1 MRATFRAAARDSPG
15 TSVSASLSQPT
26 RLSPWR
32 SRLAARSR
40 LELTLLPFLAATL
53 LVRVLTDDASSSDSR
68 HSGSLNLSGIIAVA
82 FMLVALGLLVRR
94 RRGVGPTVLAALWL
108 CVWTIVAV
116 RIHGASTE
124 TLREGVREASVVALA
139 VIVYNAHEI
148 VTAQVGARLVQIAG
162 VAPALLA
169 LYQFVTNTGTV
180 VAGHIRSNG
189 TFAHPNSAAVFFAIG
204 ATASLWLYLD
214 NGRRRIDAVLATL
227 FAAALITTASIDGL
241 LGLIAMLMTFGALHS
256 GARRVRLVPFLA
268 AGLVALVFFGTPLG
282 SERIA
287 KESSTSLS
295 GEPNTSLAWR
305 FRKWKL
311 LLPEWERSPVLG
323 RGLGAT
329 TTIEA
334 PTEPELTV
342 AAFRRAYLRDAL
354 PHNEYLRYLVETGV
368 IGLVLLLGALAVL
381 LGKLL
386 RRRRI
391 ELLDRSPTNAP
402 SLAIATIAGC
412 LVNSLADNTFL
423 NSPTCYATVL
433 VLVAVL
439 GISMRRPTPL
449 T

>member
-1 MRATFRAAARDSPG
+1 M
-15 TSVSASLSQPT
+15 
-26 RLSPWR
+26 
-32 SRLAARSR
+32 
-40 LELTLLPFLAATL
+40 LLPFLGATL

-68 HSGSLNLSGIIAVA
+68 HSGSLNLSGGIAVL
-82 FMLVALGLLVRR
+82 FVLVALGLLLRR
-94 RRGVGPTVLAALWL
+94 RQGVAPTSLAALWL
-108 CVWTIVAV
+108 GVWTAVALAA
-116 RIHGASTE
+116 HGASTE

-139 VIVYNAHEI
+139 AIVYNAREI
-148 VTAQVGARLVQIAG
+148 VTVPVAARLVQIAG
-162 VAPALLA
+162 LAAALLA
-169 LYQFVTNTGTV
+169 IYQLVTNTGTV

-204 ATASLWLYLD
+204 AISSLWLYLD
-214 NGRRRIDAVLATL
+214 NGRRRFDAFLAAI
-227 FAAALITTASIDGL
+227 FAAALITTVSIDGL
-241 LGLIAMLMTFGALHS
+241 LALLAMLMTFGALHS
-256 GARRVRLVPFLA
+256 GTPRARLVPFLA

-334 PTEPELTV
+334 PAEPELTV

-368 IGLVLLLGALAVL
+368 IGLALLLGALAIL
-381 LGKLL
+381 LANLF
-386 RRRRI
+386 RRRGI
-391 ELLDRSPTNAP
+391 EPMDTGAVNAP
-402 SLAIATIAGC
+402 TLAIAILAGC

-423 NSPTCYATVL
+423 NSPTCYA
-433 VLVAVL
+433 AVL
-439 GISMRRPTPL
+439 IVIAALGIRMQRPTQL
-449 T
+449 A

>member
-1 MRATFRAAARDSPG
+1 M
-15 TSVSASLSQPT
+15 
-26 RLSPWR
+26 
-32 SRLAARSR
+32 
-40 LELTLLPFLAATL
+40 LLPFLGITL

-68 HSGSLNLSGIIAVA
+68 HSGSLNLSGGIAVL
-82 FMLVALGLLVRR
+82 FVLVAVGLLLRR
-94 RRGVGPTVLAALWL
+94 RRGVTPTSLAALWL
-108 CVWTIVAV
+108 GVWTTVALV
-116 RIHGASTE
+116 THGASTE

-139 VIVYNAHEI
+139 AIVYNAWDT
-148 VTAQVGARLVQIAG
+148 VTVPVAARLVQIAG
-162 VAPALLA
+162 VAPGLLA
-169 LYQFVTNTGTV
+169 LYQLVTNTGTV

-204 ATASLWLYLD
+204 AISSLWLYLD
-214 NGRRRIDAVLATL
+214 NGRRRFDAFLVAL
-227 FAAALITTASIDGL
+227 FAAALITTVSIDGL
-241 LGLIAMLMTFGALHS
+241 LALIAMLMTFGALHS
-256 GARRVRLVPFLA
+256 GTPRVRLVPFLA

-334 PTEPELTV
+334 PTEPELTM

-368 IGLVLLLGALAVL
+368 IGLALLLGALAIL
-381 LGKLL
+381 LTKLF
-386 RRRRI
+386 RRRRA
-391 ELLDRSPTNAP
+391 ELPATSGANTAT
-402 SLAIATIAGC
+402 LAIATISGC

-423 NSPTCYATVL
+423 NSPTCYAAVLIVITVL
-433 VLVAVL
+433 
-439 GISMRRPTPL
+439 GTRIRRPTEL